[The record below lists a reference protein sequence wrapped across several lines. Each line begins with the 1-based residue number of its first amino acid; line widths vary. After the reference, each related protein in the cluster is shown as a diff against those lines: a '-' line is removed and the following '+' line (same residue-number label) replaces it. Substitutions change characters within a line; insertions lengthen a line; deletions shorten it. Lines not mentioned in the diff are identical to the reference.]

1 MSDLQVTFYIF
12 ETIGNENSVGLSRD
26 EFILSNFKELRFL
39 SSLQLLFILKII
51 KQTLCYS

>member
-12 ETIGNENSVGLSRD
+12 ETIGNENSLGLSRD